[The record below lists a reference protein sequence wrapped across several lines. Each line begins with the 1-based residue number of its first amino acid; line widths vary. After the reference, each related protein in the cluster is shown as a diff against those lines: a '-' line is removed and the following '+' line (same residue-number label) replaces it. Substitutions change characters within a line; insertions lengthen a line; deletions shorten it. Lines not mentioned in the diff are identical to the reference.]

1 MSGNLGDTVDMTQ
14 IELLPVLSNELIILS
29 VYGNDRK

>member
-1 MSGNLGDTVDMTQ
+1 MSGNLGDTVDMTRV
-14 IELLPVLSNELIILS
+14 ELLAVLSNGLIILS